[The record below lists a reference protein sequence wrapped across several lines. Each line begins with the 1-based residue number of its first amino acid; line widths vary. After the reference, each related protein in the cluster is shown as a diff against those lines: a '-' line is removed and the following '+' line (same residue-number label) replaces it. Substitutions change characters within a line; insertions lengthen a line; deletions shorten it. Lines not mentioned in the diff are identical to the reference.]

1 MKIKKIVIII
11 SSALV
16 LLVAAAWVYF
26 KVLLPQNDTQQ
37 EEKTGMEN
45 MNMDGKEKGV
55 ADNLNTTA
63 EAEKVLYT
71 CSMHPQIIRDK
82 PGNCPICGMQLV
94 KKEMDAATI
103 TGVQLESLLKP
114 TNQYVISTIPVTAI
128 KKEQIVAEIDALG
141 RVEYD
146 TRMIGNISA
155 RINGRIEKLYV
166 RYKYQYIKKG
176 EKIMDIYSP
185 ELLTAQQ
192 NLLFILKNDADNVSL
207 IEAAT
212 QKILLLGMS
221 ADQVQKIIQT
231 GNPIFSVSV
240 YSNVSGHLHNAGDGL
255 AAMSPQASSSSMNA
269 INPSTELLNLK
280 EGMYVQKGQN
290 LFSVYN
296 PSKAWA
302 LLNIYTDGQALIQ
315 KGQLVIITPESGSG
329 RSFQGHIDF
338 IEPFY
343 REGNRTTSARVYFDN
358 SSLRLPVGSQVRG
371 VIVAHPA
378 MGYWLPKE
386 SVTSLGIDKIVFLKV
401 ADGFKPKKVITG
413 ITTAN
418 NIQITG
424 GLSEADSVAIKA
436 QFLIDSESFIKV
448 KE

>member
-1 MKIKKIVIII
+1 MRLLTIQFIFSLLLFLSACKSDKKV
-11 SSALV
+11 
-16 LLVAAAWVYF
+16 
-26 KVLLPQNDTQQ
+26 DHTQH
-37 EEKTGMEN
+37 TN
-45 MNMDGKEKGV
+45 
-55 ADNLNTTA
+55 ADNKQEN
-63 EAEKVLYT
+63 
-71 CSMHPQIIRDK
+71 
-82 PGNCPICGMQLV
+82 
-94 KKEMDAATI
+94 

-176 EKIMDIYSP
+176 EKIMDVYSP

-192 NLLFILKNDADNVSL
+192 NLLFILKNDAGNISL
-207 IEAAT
+207 IDAAK
-212 QKILLLGMS
+212 QKLLLLGMS
-221 ADQVQKIIQT
+221 ADQVQKIIRT

-255 AAMSPQASSSSMNA
+255 AMNPQASSSSMSA

-302 LLNIYTDGQALIQ
+302 LLNIYTDGQSLIQ
-315 KGQLVIITPESGSG
+315 KGQLVVITPEAGSG
-329 RSFQGHIDF
+329 RSFQGRIDF

-371 VIVAHPA
+371 VIIAHPA

-401 ADGFKPKKVITG
+401 TDGFKPKKVTTG
-413 ITTAN
+413 ATTDKS
-418 NIQITG
+418 IQIVS
-424 GLSEADSVAIKA
+424 GLSETDSVAIKA

>member
-1 MKIKKIVIII
+1 MRLLIIQLI
-11 SSALV
+11 TVS
-16 LLVAAAWVYF
+16 LL
-26 KVLLPQNDTQQ
+26 LLLLACN
-37 EEKTGMEN
+37 N
-45 MNMDGKEKGV
+45 DGKV
-55 ADNLNTTA
+55 DHTQHTNADNKKA
-63 EAEKVLYT
+63 LYT
-71 CSMHPQIIRDK
+71 CPMHPQILKDQ
-82 PGNCPICGMQLV
+82 PGKCPICGMELV
-94 KKEMDAATI
+94 KKGMDEALI

-141 RVEYD
+141 KVEYD

-176 EKIMDIYSP
+176 QKIMDIYSP

-192 NLLFILKNDADNVSL
+192 NLLFILKNDAGNVSL
-207 IEAAT
+207 IGAAR
-212 QKILLLGMS
+212 QKLLLLGMS
-221 ADQVQKIIQT
+221 GDQVQRITQT
-231 GNPIFSVSV
+231 GNPLFSVSV
-240 YSNVSGHLHNAGDGL
+240 YSSLSGHLHNAGDES
-255 AAMSPQASSSSMNA
+255 AAMSAQASPSAMSA
-269 INPSTELLNLK
+269 IKPSTELLNLK

-290 LFSVYN
+290 LFSIYN

-302 LLNIYTDGQALIQ
+302 VLNIYTDGQALIQ
-315 KGQLVIITPESGSG
+315 KGQLVTITPETAPGN
-329 RSFQGHIDF
+329 SFQGRIDF

-343 REGNRTTSARVYFDN
+343 RDGSRTTSVRVYFDN

-371 VIVAHPA
+371 LIIAHPA

-386 SVTSLGIDKIVFLKV
+386 SVTSLGIDRIVFLKV
-401 ADGFKPKKVITG
+401 TDGFKPKMVTTG
-413 ITTAN
+413 ITVN
-418 NIQITG
+418 NSIQIVN
-424 GLSEADSVAIKA
+424 GLSETDSVAIKA

>member
-1 MKIKKIVIII
+1 MRFLIIQLIVTLLLFLSACNNDKKV
-11 SSALV
+11 
-16 LLVAAAWVYF
+16 
-26 KVLLPQNDTQQ
+26 DHTQH
-37 EEKTGMEN
+37 TN
-45 MNMDGKEKGV
+45 
-55 ADNLNTTA
+55 ADNKK
-63 EAEKVLYT
+63 ELYT
-71 CSMHPQIIRDK
+71 CPMHPQILKDQ
-82 PGNCPICGMQLV
+82 PGQCPICGMDLV
-94 KKEMDAATI
+94 KKEMDAASI
-103 TGVQLESLLKP
+103 TGMQLESLLKP
-114 TNQYVISTIPVTAI
+114 TNQYVVSAIPVTAI
-128 KKEQIVAEIDALG
+128 KREQIVAEIDALG

-176 EKIMDIYSP
+176 QKIMDIYSP

-192 NLLFILKNDADNVSL
+192 NLLFILKNDAGNTSL
-207 IEAAT
+207 IEAAK
-212 QKILLLGMS
+212 QKLLLLGMS
-221 ADQVQKIIQT
+221 ADQVQRIMQT
-231 GNPIFSVSV
+231 GNPIFSVSI
-240 YSNVSGHLHNAGDGL
+240 YSNLSGHLHNAGDGS
-255 AAMSPQASSSSMNA
+255 AAMSPQASSPSMTA

-302 LLNIYTDGQALIQ
+302 LLNIYTDGHALIQ
-315 KGQLVIITPESGSG
+315 KGQLVVITPESGSG

-343 REGNRTTSARVYFDN
+343 REGSRTTSARVYFDN

-371 VIVAHPA
+371 VIIAHPA

-386 SVTSLGIDKIVFLKV
+386 SVTSLGRDKIVFLKV
-401 ADGFKPKKVITG
+401 TDGFKPKKVTTG
-413 ITTAN
+413 ITTGN

-424 GLSEADSVAIKA
+424 GLSETDSVAIKA

>member
-1 MKIKKIVIII
+1 MKKKKIVIII
-11 SSALV
+11 SSVVV
-16 LLVAAAWVYF
+16 LLTVVALLYF
-26 KVLLPQNDTQQ
+26 KVLLPKNNTPQAG
-37 EEKTGMEN
+37 KTGMEN
-45 MNMDGKEKGV
+45 MNMDVKENGGDKK
-55 ADNLNTTA
+55 LNTTA
-63 EAEKVLYT
+63 EAEKLIYT

-94 KKEMDAATI
+94 KKETGATLI

-176 EKIMDIYSP
+176 EIIMDIYSP

-192 NLLFILKNDADNVSL
+192 NLLFILKNDAGNASL
-207 IEAAT
+207 IEAAK

-221 ADQVQKIIQT
+221 RDQVQKIIQT
-231 GNPIFSVSV
+231 GNSIFSVSV
-240 YSNVSGHLHNAGDGL
+240 YSNVSGHLHNAGDGS
-255 AAMSPQASSSSMNA
+255 AAMSPKASSSSMSA
-269 INPSTELLNLK
+269 INPRTELLNLK

-296 PSKAWA
+296 PSNAWV
-302 LLNIYTDGQALIQ
+302 LLNIYTDGQAMIQ
-315 KGQLVIITPESGSG
+315 KGQLVVIKPEAGSG

-343 REGNRTTSARVYFDN
+343 REGSRTTSARVYFDN

-371 VIVAHPA
+371 VIIAHPA

-401 ADGFKPKKVITG
+401 ADGFKPKKITTG
-413 ITTAN
+413 ITTGN

-424 GLSEADSVAIKA
+424 GLSETDSVAIKA

>member
-1 MKIKKIVIII
+1 MRLHSIHYIFSLLLFSSACNSDKKI
-11 SSALV
+11 
-16 LLVAAAWVYF
+16 
-26 KVLLPQNDTQQ
+26 DHTQHTDAGNSQ
-37 EEKTGMEN
+37 E
-45 MNMDGKEKGV
+45 
-55 ADNLNTTA
+55 
-63 EAEKVLYT
+63 LYT
-71 CSMHPQIIRDK
+71 CSMHPQIIREK

-94 KKEMDAATI
+94 KKEIDAASI
-103 TGVQLESLLKP
+103 NGVQLESLIKP
-114 TNQYVISTIPVTAI
+114 TNQYVISGIPVTAL
-128 KKEQIVAEIDALG
+128 KKEQAVVEIEALG
-141 RVEYD
+141 RIEYD
-146 TRMIGNISA
+146 TRMVGNISA

-176 EKIMDIYSP
+176 EIIMDIYSP

-192 NLLFILKNDADNVSL
+192 NLLFILKNDAGNTSL
-207 IEAAT
+207 KEAAK

-221 ADQVQKIIQT
+221 KDQVQRITQT
-231 GNPIFSVSV
+231 GKPIYSVGV
-240 YSNVSGHLHNAGDGL
+240 YSNLSGHLHNAGNRL
-255 AAMSPQASSSSMNA
+255 IAMSPQASSSSMST
-269 INPSTELLNLK
+269 INLSTELLNLK

-302 LLNIYTDGQALIQ
+302 LLNIYTDGQSLIK
-315 KGQLVIITPESGSG
+315 KGQLVVITPEAGSG

-343 REGNRTTSARVYFDN
+343 REGSRTTSVRVYFDN

-371 VIVAHPA
+371 VIVAHPP

-386 SVTSLGIDKIVFLKV
+386 SVTSLGIDKIVFMKV
-401 ADGFKPKKVITG
+401 ADGFKPKKVTTG
-413 ITTAN
+413 ITSGN

-424 GLSEADSVAIKA
+424 GLSGTDSVAMKA

>member
-1 MKIKKIVIII
+1 MRFLIIQLIVSLLLF
-11 SSALV
+11 SSACKNDK
-16 LLVAAAWVYF
+16 
-26 KVLLPQNDTQQ
+26 KVDHSQHTNSDNKQ
-37 EEKTGMEN
+37 E
-45 MNMDGKEKGV
+45 
-55 ADNLNTTA
+55 LF
-63 EAEKVLYT
+63 T
-71 CSMHPQIIRDK
+71 CSMHPEIVKDK
-82 PGNCPICGMQLV
+82 PGNCPICGMELV

-114 TNQYVISTIPVTAI
+114 TNQYVISSIPVTAI
-128 KKEQIVAEIDALG
+128 KKEQLMSEINALG

-146 TRMIGNISA
+146 TRMIGTISA

-176 EKIMDIYSP
+176 QKIMDIYSP

-192 NLLFILKNDADNVSL
+192 NLLLILKNDAGNTSL
-207 IEAAT
+207 IAAAR
-212 QKILLLGMS
+212 QKLLLLGMS
-221 ADQVQKIIQT
+221 AEQLQRTMQT
-231 GNPIFSVSV
+231 GKPIPSVSV
-240 YSNVSGHLHNAGDGL
+240 YSNISGHLHNAGDD
-255 AAMSPQASSSSMNA
+255 AVNMQPEASASTMPA
-269 INPSTELLNLK
+269 INPSTGLLNLK

-302 LLNIYTDGQALIQ
+302 LLNIYTDGQAMIQ
-315 KGQLVIITPESGSG
+315 KGQLVVITPETAPGK
-329 RSFQGHIDF
+329 SFQGRIDF

-343 REGNRTTSARVYFDN
+343 REGSRTTSARVYFDN
-358 SSLRLPVGSQVRG
+358 STLRLPVGSQVQG
-371 VIVAHPA
+371 VIIAHPA

-401 ADGFKPKKVITG
+401 TDGFKPKKVITG
-413 ITTAN
+413 STTEKS
-418 NIQITG
+418 IQIVS
-424 GLSEADSVAIKA
+424 GLSETDSVAIKA